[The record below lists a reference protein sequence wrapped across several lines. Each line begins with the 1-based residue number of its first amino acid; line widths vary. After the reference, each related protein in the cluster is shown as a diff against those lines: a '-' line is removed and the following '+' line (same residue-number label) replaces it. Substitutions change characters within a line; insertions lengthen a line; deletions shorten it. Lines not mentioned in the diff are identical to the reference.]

1 MIAKVLID
9 NSAKKLNKVY
19 DYLIKQEDE
28 QSAEVG
34 KRVLVNFGNGKGR
47 SVEGIIVKLIDNKN
61 QEIKDET
68 KLKYITEILDTESY
82 IDENKLK
89 LAKWISKMYFCNV
102 YTALK
107 LMLPQSN
114 DKLKQKKISGKQ
126 ITVVELAVTS
136 GTIEQ
141 DIEAKKITSAKHI
154 KLLREL
160 AITGKIPLE
169 DIINSLGISRAI
181 VKTVEEKGYIKLSK
195 EDVDVIDFA
204 SVKRTEKLVPTEE
217 QSTVINSLIDKINI
231 GKFNVSLLLGVTG
244 SGKTEVYLQAI
255 EECLRLNKT
264 AIVLVPEISLT
275 AQTKCRFISRFG
287 DIVSVLHSKMT
298 LTERQTEFKRIV
310 KGQAKIVI
318 GPRSALFV
326 PLKNIGLIVMD
337 EEHDSSYISGS
348 TPRYNTKEVAT
359 RIAYMENAVLLL
371 GSATPDITTMYKAKS
386 GKIDYYEMLQ
396 RPDNVK
402 MPKIEIVD
410 MKLEAINNKS
420 KILSN
425 RLKEEIQKNML
436 NHEQTFIYLNRRG
449 YSSYIMCKDCGKAI
463 RCPNCDVNLTYHRR
477 NGLLLCHY
485 CSYCESLKETCMYCG
500 STNIHESG
508 MGTEKVEQELIE
520 TFPGIKTLRMDMDTT
535 VKRGSHEQILD
546 KFKTE
551 GIDVLVGTQ
560 MISKGHDI
568 ENVTLVGIINAD
580 YNLGND
586 YNATEKTFSNLLQVA
601 GRAGRGA
608 KPGRVIMQAYDT
620 DNYVLDSVYK
630 NSYKYFYTKEI
641 NFRQMANYP
650 PFIDIIAIELSSKY
664 KESVVEEGKKL
675 YNIFEKN
682 KDENILVY
690 SPKVPYI
697 SKINGKYRVQIVLKT
712 KIDGKVLDK
721 IYENLDKY
729 DKIKNR
735 NVNISVIKNPVKL
748 G

>member
-9 NSAKKLNKVY
+9 NATKKLNKVY
-19 DYLIKQEDE
+19 DYLVNDKDE
-28 QSAEVG
+28 ENVQIG

-47 SVEGIIVKLIDNKN
+47 SVEGIIVKLVDDYNKDI
-61 QEIKDET
+61 E
-68 KLKYITEILDTESY
+68 KLKSITQILDSESY
-82 IDENKLK
+82 LDENKLK

-107 LMLPQSN
+107 LMLPQSS
-114 DKLKQKKISGKQ
+114 DKLKEKKINGKQ
-126 ITVVELAVTS
+126 MTVVKLAVES
-136 GTIEQ
+136 KIIEQ
-141 DIEAKKITSAKHI
+141 DIENKKITSAKHI

-160 AITGKIPLE
+160 INIGKIPLE

-181 VKTVEEKGYIKLSK
+181 VKTVEEKGYITCFK
-195 EDVDVIDFA
+195 EDVDVIDF
-204 SVKRTEKLVPTEE
+204 SSIPKTKKLIPTAE
-217 QSTVINSLIDKINI
+217 QKKVIDSLIDKINI

-275 AQTKCRFISRFG
+275 TQTKRRFISRFG
-287 DIVSVLHSKMT
+287 DVVSVLHSKMT
-298 LTERQTEFKRIV
+298 LTEKQTEFKRIV
-310 KGQAKIVI
+310 KGQARIVI

-337 EEHDSSYISGS
+337 EEHDPSYVSQS

-371 GSATPDITTMYKAKS
+371 GSATPEISTMYKSKT

-396 RPDNVK
+396 RPENIT
-402 MPKIEIVD
+402 MPKMEIVD
-410 MKLEAINNKS
+410 MKLEAVNNKS
-420 KILSN
+420 RVLSN
-425 RLKEEIQKNML
+425 RLKEEIEKNIS
-436 NHEQTFIYLNRRG
+436 NNEQTFIYLNRRG
-449 YSSYIMCKDCGKAI
+449 FSSYITCKDCGKAI
-463 RCPNCDVNLTYHRR
+463 RCPNCDVNLTYHRQ

-485 CSYCESLKETCMYCG
+485 CSYCETLKDTCMYCG
-500 STNIHESG
+500 SQNIELSG
-508 MGTEKVEQELIE
+508 IGTEKVEKELLE
-520 TFPGIKTLRMDMDTT
+520 TFPGIKTARMDMDTT
-535 VKRGSHEQILD
+535 VKRGSHEDILD
-546 KFKTE
+546 KFKQDN
-551 GIDVLVGTQ
+551 IDVLVGTQ

-586 YNATEKTFSNLLQVA
+586 YNASERTFSNLLQVA
-601 GRAGRGA
+601 GRAGRGS

-620 DNYVLDSVYK
+620 ENYVLEAVYN
-630 NSYKYFYTKEI
+630 NSYKYFYEKEI
-641 NFRQMANYP
+641 NFRKMANYP
-650 PFIDIIAIELSSKY
+650 PYIDIIDIELNGRY
-664 KESVVEEGKKL
+664 KESVINDSKKL
-675 YNIFEKN
+675 HSIFEKN
-682 KDENILVY
+682 NDGSIQIY

-697 SKINGKYRVQIVLKT
+697 SRINGKYRVQIILKAN
-712 KIDGKVLDK
+712 IDTKVLDN
-721 IYENLDKY
+721 IYENLEKY

-735 NVNISVIKNPVKL
+735 NVNISVIKNPVKM